1 MINEIQ
7 QLYGRDLL
15 RLHKEIAAFRQEE
28 HLWQTA
34 GQVPNPAGNL
44 GLHLVGNLCTYIGK
58 NLGNI
63 PYARDREA
71 EFATR
76 NVPQPVLLAQIETT
90 RQRVHATLQQME
102 SGALRQPYPEDVFG
116 HEMTTGFFLLHLLA
130 HLSYHTGQIN
140 YLRRTLE

>member
-1 MINEIQ
+1 MIDELQ

-15 RLHKEIAAFRQEE
+15 RLRNEIAAFRQEE

-34 GQVPNPAGNL
+34 GQVTNAAGNL

-63 PYARDREA
+63 PYTRDREA
-71 EFATR
+71 EFAAR
-76 NVPQPVLLAQIETT
+76 NVPQEVLLAQIETT
-90 RQRVHATLQQME
+90 RQRVHTALQQVE
-102 SGALRQPYPEDVFG
+102 VQALGRPYPEDVFG
-116 HEMTTGFFLLHLLA
+116 TEMTTGFFLLHLLA

-140 YLRRTLE
+140 YLRRILE